1 MEAIKKFLE
10 SKSSAEK
17 RKYIVY
23 GIAGVVCILLLVIV
37 VALNSKDETKEVSDF
52 SNPDAKEI
60 EKYNSRAEANKMGK
74 IDSASLDVAMNDV
87 FGEQQQQNTTE
98 NTTEYTPPDY
108 STANNSN
115 NNSYTAPNYSS
126 NSNSGSSGGGN
137 YNSHS
142 TYGDYSMWQADE
154 PQNNSVGYSSKKGIP
169 VKKKSTQVQE
179 SSYEDITPTTGYT
192 APNYNQPTNNNVDL
206 SQQQQISA
214 QLISQGSFQDG
225 RTLSFAL
232 KEPATIK
239 GNKLPKNFVIQGIG
253 QFQNNRIMVR
263 FNAIKVNNKLVPVNI
278 TLLDGN
284 GIEGMGV
291 AGAEKATEGESRVE
305 QEIVGRTGTVGGIVS
320 AVIKGKGSERAVS
333 LKPKQV
339 YLVIN

>member
-1 MEAIKKFLE
+1 MESIKKFWA

-23 GIAGVVCILLLVIV
+23 GIAGAVSILLIVIV
-37 VALNSKDETKEVSDF
+37 VLLTSKDDTKEVADF
-52 SNPDAKEI
+52 SKPDAKEV
-60 EKYNSRAEANKMGK
+60 KKFNSRAEANQLGK
-74 IDSASLDVAMNDV
+74 TDSASLDLAMNNV
-87 FGEQQQQNTTE
+87 FGNEE
-98 NTTEYTPPDY
+98 EAVKPAEVEEYTAPTY
-108 STANNSN
+108 SN
-115 NNSYTAPNYSS
+115 NNSNSYSQPSYSNNSSS
-126 NSNSGSSGGGN
+126 NGGGGSG

-142 TYGDYSMWQADE
+142 TYGDYSMWQSDE
-154 PQNNSVGYSSKKGIP
+154 PKNNSVGYSSKNGVP
-169 VKKKSTQVQE
+169 VKKKTAQAE
-179 SSYEDITPTTGYT
+179 APSYEDVTPNNYV
-192 APNYNQPTNNNVDL
+192 APSYNQPTYNNSSNVDL

-214 QLISQGSFQDG
+214 QLISQGTFQDG

-232 KEPATIK
+232 KEATTIK

-320 AVIKGKGSERAVS
+320 AVIKGKGSERTVS